1 MSDMDVFAAMG
12 ISGFGKALKKKQLDP
27 NRFDKN
33 KRDDVRHFG
42 SVKEGKPVAGP
53 SRPQTTA
60 TPPLPSTEDDSED
73 EMGPPPPQRNDED
86 PNAQEEPEYNLSD
99 FDEED
104 DSPEF
109 PITHEIVLKDHTK
122 VVSAL
127 ALDPSGARI
136 VSGSHDYDCKLWDF
150 GGMDMRCKPFKS
162 WEPASSYHVHD
173 LKFSNDG
180 QKFLCI
186 SGTTQ
191 AKIFD
196 RDGEEQ
202 ATYIKGDPYIRDM
215 KNTSGHVSELTSC
228 AWHPRDSQTF
238 VTSSADSTIRI
249 WDIENK
255 RKQKTV
261 IVVKSKERGARTK
274 VVTCGYS
281 PDGGIIGG
289 ACFDGA
295 LHMWH
300 ANSNF
305 ARPNMTIEGAHTK
318 NSETGS
324 LVFSVDGRTVLTR
337 GGDDTVKIWDLRAFK
352 KPLAVR
358 NEAPTLYP
366 NTNAAFSPDDK
377 YVITGAGAAAK
388 GGSGR
393 LLFLQKDN
401 LEVVKTLEVGATP
414 VRVFWHSKINQIVT
428 GLSNGEICVLYS
440 PETSL
445 NGAKLLLNKGPPR
458 KVTVEDMSDAV
469 TAPHIITP
477 HALPMFRDLE
487 PGRGTKRKREKD
499 RMDPRK
505 SRRPELPVHGPGK
518 GGRVGA
524 SATQHV
530 VQNLVRDTMR
540 DEDVSVC
547 CHRDS
552 SLVAFVLP
560 FLLFL
565 RFSAVFVLGYRCETR
580 SFQGRCLWC
589 DRP

>member
-12 ISGFGKALKKKQLDP
+12 IAGFGKSTKKRQLDP
-27 NRFDKN
+27 HRFDKN
-33 KRDDVRHFG
+33 KRDE
-42 SVKEGKPVAGP
+42 VKPSEVKKDALPAPKLPVAGP
-53 SRPQTTA
+53 SQDRA
-60 TPPLPSTEDDSED
+60 KPSAEPESDSEGD
-73 EMGPPPPQRNDED
+73 EVGPPPPQQGAE
-86 PNAQEEPEYNLSD
+86 AEAEPEYDPSD
-99 FDEED
+99 FEEDEEEA
-104 DSPEF
+104 PQF
-109 PITHEIVLKDHTK
+109 PITHEISLKDHTK

-162 WEPASSYHVHD
+162 WEPAGSYHIHD

-180 QKFLCI
+180 QRFLCI
-186 SGTTQ
+186 SGTIQ
-191 AKIFD
+191 AKLFD

-215 KNTSGHVSELTSC
+215 KNTSGHVSELTTC
-228 AWHPRDSQTF
+228 AWHPKDSQTF
-238 VTSSADSTIRI
+238 ITSSADSTIRI
-249 WDIENK
+249 WDVENK

-274 VVTCGYS
+274 VLACGYS

-289 ACFDGA
+289 ACLDGA
-295 LHMWH
+295 LHMWQ

-324 LVFSVDGRTVLTR
+324 LAFSVDGRTVLTR

-358 NEAPTLYP
+358 DDTPTLYP
-366 NTNAAFSPDDK
+366 NTNAVFSPDDK
-377 YVITGAGAAAK
+377 YVITGAGASAK
-388 GGSGR
+388 SGR
-393 LLFLQKDN
+393 GKLLFLQKDN

-458 KVTVEDMSDAV
+458 KVTVEDMSEAV
-469 TAPHIITP
+469 TAPFIITP
-477 HALPMFRDLE
+477 HALPMFRDMD

-505 SRRPELPVHGPGK
+505 SKRPELPVTGPGK

-524 SATQHV
+524 SATQHI

-540 DEDVSVC
+540 DED
-547 CHRDS
+547 
-552 SLVAFVLP
+552 
-560 FLLFL
+560 FLLSSGGRAALIMAL
-565 RFSAVFVLGYRCETR
+565 RLCLAAGR
-580 SFQGRCLWC
+580 SS
-589 DRP
+589 